1 MQFWQTGCRK
11 GGDRIC
17 QVEYF
22 ISHELWGNL
31 LTFKYTSRQI
41 FFRTF
46 WKKCWL
52 FQTVSSYHIYYG
64 FIWLFYLRINQLD
77 LKFQNLTPMFEFRVE
92 GGRYIYKLNRSPMC
106 EYMINFIMK
115 LKHLPEKYMMNSV
128 LENFTI
134 LQVNN
139 STYKSYLLVFYIQ
152 GIC

>member
-1 MQFWQTGCRK
+1 MNYGA
-11 GGDRIC
+11 I
-17 QVEYF
+17 
-22 ISHELWGNL
+22 
-31 LTFKYTSRQI
+31 
-41 FFRTF
+41 
-46 WKKCWL
+46 CWL
-52 FQTVSSYHIYYG
+52 LNTQADKFSLGHSGRNVGYFKLILHIIDIYQG
-64 FIWLFYLRINQLD
+64 SIWLFYLRINQLD